1 MKEYA
6 RYFFAG
12 LFIGLAELLPGISG
26 ATVALMFGVYEKLL
40 SFTSKLKDFFALID
54 KIIPL
59 IIGMIISVIGFS
71 NVIAFLFKNFESSFN
86 LAIGVLMIGYGL
98 VLCYQ
103 NLSKIFPS
111 LLLFSLFALIG
122 IAISEFLDSSVEVNN
137 FLLIVYGFIAFSFL
151 IIPGISGSAFL
162 VAIGIYNLIIKAIS
176 DFDFSILVPFGIGML
191 ISLMITPRL
200 IKKLISKY
208 QHTILLLFAG
218 IIFGSGLV
226 ISGFYKM
233 FFI

>member
-1 MKEYA
+1 MKEKA

-40 SFTSKLKDFFALID
+40 SFINKLEGFNI
-54 KIIPL
+54 IIPL

-162 VAIGIYNLIIKAIS
+162 VAIGIYNLIINAIS

-191 ISLMITPRL
+191 ISLMIIPRL
-200 IKKLISKY
+200 IEKLISKY

>member
-1 MKEYA
+1 MKEKA

-40 SFTSKLKDFFALID
+40 SFINKLEGFNI
-54 KIIPL
+54 IIPL

-71 NVIAFLFKNFESSFN
+71 NVIAFLYENFESSFN

-162 VAIGIYNLIIKAIS
+162 VAIGIYNLIINAIS

-191 ISLMITPRL
+191 ISLMIIPRL
-200 IKKLISKY
+200 IEKLISKY

>member
-1 MKEYA
+1 MKEKA

-40 SFTSKLKDFFALID
+40 SFINKLEGFNI
-54 KIIPL
+54 IIPL

-71 NVIAFLFKNFESSFN
+71 NVIAFLYENFESSFN
-86 LAIGVLMIGYGL
+86 LAIGALMIGYGS

-103 NLSKIFPS
+103 NLSKTFPS

-122 IAISEFLDSSVEVNN
+122 IVVSEFLDSSVEVNN

-191 ISLMITPRL
+191 ISLMIIPRL
-200 IKKLISKY
+200 IEKLISKY

>member
-1 MKEYA
+1 MKEKA

-40 SFTSKLKDFFALID
+40 SFINKLEGFNI
-54 KIIPL
+54 IIPL

-71 NVIAFLFKNFESSFN
+71 NVIAFLFENFESSFN

-191 ISLMITPRL
+191 ISLIIIPRL
-200 IKKLISKY
+200 IERLISKY

>member
-1 MKEYA
+1 MKEKA

-40 SFTSKLKDFFALID
+40 SFINKLEGFNI
-54 KIIPL
+54 IIPL

-71 NVIAFLFKNFESSFN
+71 NVIAFLYENFESSFN
-86 LAIGVLMIGYGL
+86 LAIGALMIGYGS

-103 NLSKIFPS
+103 NLSKTFPS

-122 IAISEFLDSSVEVNN
+122 IVVSEFLDSSVEVNN

-191 ISLMITPRL
+191 ISLIIIPRL
-200 IKKLISKY
+200 IERLISKY

>member
-1 MKEYA
+1 MKEKA

-40 SFTSKLKDFFALID
+40 SFINKLEGFNI
-54 KIIPL
+54 IIPL

-71 NVIAFLFKNFESSFN
+71 NVIAFLFENFESSFN
-86 LAIGVLMIGYGL
+86 LAIGALMIGYGS

-103 NLSKIFPS
+103 NLSKTFPS

-122 IAISEFLDSSVEVNN
+122 IVVSEFLDPSVEVNN

-162 VAIGIYNLIIKAIS
+162 VAIGIYNLIIKATA
-176 DFDFSILVPFGIGML
+176 DLDFSILLPFGIGML
-191 ISLMITPRL
+191 ISLIIIPRL
-200 IKKLISKY
+200 IERLISKY

>member
-1 MKEYA
+1 MKEKA

-40 SFTSKLKDFFALID
+40 SFINKLEGFNI
-54 KIIPL
+54 IIPL

-71 NVIAFLFKNFESSFN
+71 NVIAFLFENFESSFN

-122 IAISEFLDSSVEVNN
+122 IVISEFLDSSVEVNN

-162 VAIGIYNLIIKAIS
+162 VAIGIYNLIIKATA
-176 DFDFSILVPFGIGML
+176 DLDFSILLPFGIGML

>member
-1 MKEYA
+1 MKEKA

-40 SFTSKLKDFFALID
+40 SFINKLEGFNI
-54 KIIPL
+54 IIPL

-71 NVIAFLFKNFESSFN
+71 NVIAFLYENFESSFN
-86 LAIGVLMIGYGL
+86 LAIGALMIGYGS

-103 NLSKIFPS
+103 NLSKTFPS
-111 LLLFSLFALIG
+111 LLLFSLVALIG
-122 IAISEFLDSSVEVNN
+122 IAISDFLDSSVEVNN

-191 ISLMITPRL
+191 ISLIIIPRL
-200 IKKLISKY
+200 IERLISKY

>member
-1 MKEYA
+1 MKEKA

-40 SFTSKLKDFFALID
+40 SFINKLEGFNI
-54 KIIPL
+54 IIPL

-71 NVIAFLFKNFESSFN
+71 NVIAFLFENFESSFN

-162 VAIGIYNLIIKAIS
+162 VAIGIYNLIIKATA
-176 DFDFSILVPFGIGML
+176 DLDFSILLPFGIGML

>member
-1 MKEYA
+1 MKEKA

-40 SFTSKLKDFFALID
+40 SFINKLEGFNI
-54 KIIPL
+54 IIPL

-71 NVIAFLFKNFESSFN
+71 NVIAFLYENFESSFN

-191 ISLMITPRL
+191 ISLMIIPRL
-200 IKKLISKY
+200 IEKLISKY

>member
-1 MKEYA
+1 MKEKA

-40 SFTSKLKDFFALID
+40 SFINKLEGFNI
-54 KIIPL
+54 IIPL

-71 NVIAFLFKNFESSFN
+71 NVIAFLYENFESSFN
-86 LAIGVLMIGYGL
+86 LAIGALMIGYGV

-191 ISLMITPRL
+191 ISLMIIPRL
-200 IKKLISKY
+200 IEKLISKY

>member
-1 MKEYA
+1 MKEKA

-40 SFTSKLKDFFALID
+40 SFINKLEGFNI
-54 KIIPL
+54 IIPL

-71 NVIAFLFKNFESSFN
+71 NVIAFLFENFESSFN

-122 IAISEFLDSSVEVNN
+122 IVVSEFLDPSVEVNN

-191 ISLMITPRL
+191 ISLMIIPRL
-200 IKKLISKY
+200 IEKLISKY

>member
-1 MKEYA
+1 MKEKA

-40 SFTSKLKDFFALID
+40 SFINKLEGFNI
-54 KIIPL
+54 IIPL

-71 NVIAFLFKNFESSFN
+71 NVIAFLYENFESSFN
-86 LAIGVLMIGYGL
+86 LAIGALMIGYGS

-103 NLSKIFPS
+103 NLSKTFPS

-122 IAISEFLDSSVEVNN
+122 IVVSEFLDPSVEVNN

-191 ISLMITPRL
+191 ISLIIIPRL
-200 IKKLISKY
+200 IERLISKY

>member
-1 MKEYA
+1 MKEKA

-40 SFTSKLKDFFALID
+40 SFINKLEGFNI
-54 KIIPL
+54 IIPL

-71 NVIAFLFKNFESSFN
+71 NVIAFLYENFESSFN
-86 LAIGVLMIGYGL
+86 LAIGALMIGYGV

-162 VAIGIYNLIIKAIS
+162 VAIGIYNLIINAIS

-191 ISLMITPRL
+191 ISLMIIPRL
-200 IKKLISKY
+200 IEKLISKY

>member
-1 MKEYA
+1 MKEKA

-40 SFTSKLKDFFALID
+40 SFINKLEGFNI
-54 KIIPL
+54 IIPL

-71 NVIAFLFKNFESSFN
+71 NVIAFLFENFESSFN
-86 LAIGVLMIGYGL
+86 LAIGVLMIAYGL

-191 ISLMITPRL
+191 ISLIIIPRL
-200 IKKLISKY
+200 IERLISKY

>member
-1 MKEYA
+1 MKEKA

-40 SFTSKLKDFFALID
+40 SFINKLEGFNI
-54 KIIPL
+54 IIPL

-71 NVIAFLFKNFESSFN
+71 NAIAFLYENFESSFN
-86 LAIGVLMIGYGL
+86 LAIGVLMIGYGA

-122 IAISEFLDSSVEVNN
+122 IVISEFLDSSVEVNN

-191 ISLMITPRL
+191 ISLIIIPRL
-200 IKKLISKY
+200 IERLISKY

>member
-1 MKEYA
+1 MKEKA

-40 SFTSKLKDFFALID
+40 SFINKLEGFNI
-54 KIIPL
+54 IIPL

-71 NVIAFLFKNFESSFN
+71 NVIAFLYENFESSFN

-191 ISLMITPRL
+191 ISLIIIPRL
-200 IKKLISKY
+200 IERLISKY

>member
-1 MKEYA
+1 MKEKA

-40 SFTSKLKDFFALID
+40 SFINKLEGFNI
-54 KIIPL
+54 IIPL

-71 NVIAFLFKNFESSFN
+71 NVIAFLFENFESSFN

-162 VAIGIYNLIIKAIS
+162 VAIGIYNLIIKATA
-176 DFDFSILVPFGIGML
+176 DLDFSILLPFGIGML
-191 ISLMITPRL
+191 ISLMIIPRL
-200 IKKLISKY
+200 IEKLISKY

>member
-1 MKEYA
+1 MKVKA

-40 SFTSKLKDFFALID
+40 SFINKLEGFNI
-54 KIIPL
+54 IIPL

-71 NVIAFLFKNFESSFN
+71 NVIAFLFENFESSFN

-111 LLLFSLFALIG
+111 LLFSSLFALIG

-191 ISLMITPRL
+191 ISLIIIPRL
-200 IKKLISKY
+200 IERLISKY

>member
-40 SFTSKLKDFFALID
+40 SFINKLEGFNI
-54 KIIPL
+54 IIPL

-71 NVIAFLFKNFESSFN
+71 NVIAFLFENFESSFN

-122 IAISEFLDSSVEVNN
+122 IVISEFLDSSVEVNN

-162 VAIGIYNLIIKAIS
+162 VAIGIYNLIIKATA
-176 DFDFSILVPFGIGML
+176 DLDFSILLPFGIGML

>member
-1 MKEYA
+1 MKEKA

-40 SFTSKLKDFFALID
+40 SFINKLEGFNI
-54 KIIPL
+54 IIPL

-71 NVIAFLFKNFESSFN
+71 NVIAFLFENFESSFN

-191 ISLMITPRL
+191 ISLMIIPRL
-200 IKKLISKY
+200 IEKLISKY

>member
-1 MKEYA
+1 MKEKA

-40 SFTSKLKDFFALID
+40 SFINKLEGFNI
-54 KIIPL
+54 IIPL

-71 NVIAFLFKNFESSFN
+71 NVIAFLFENFESSFN

-162 VAIGIYNLIIKAIS
+162 VAIGIYNLIIKATA
-176 DFDFSILVPFGIGML
+176 DLDFSILLPFGIGML
-191 ISLMITPRL
+191 ISLMITPRF

-208 QHTILLLFAG
+208 QHTILLLYAG

>member
-1 MKEYA
+1 MKEKA

-40 SFTSKLKDFFALID
+40 SFINKLEGFNI
-54 KIIPL
+54 IIPL

-122 IAISEFLDSSVEVNN
+122 IVVSEFLDSSVEVNN

-162 VAIGIYNLIIKAIS
+162 VAIGIYNLIINAIS

-191 ISLMITPRL
+191 ISLMIIPRL
-200 IKKLISKY
+200 IEKLISKY